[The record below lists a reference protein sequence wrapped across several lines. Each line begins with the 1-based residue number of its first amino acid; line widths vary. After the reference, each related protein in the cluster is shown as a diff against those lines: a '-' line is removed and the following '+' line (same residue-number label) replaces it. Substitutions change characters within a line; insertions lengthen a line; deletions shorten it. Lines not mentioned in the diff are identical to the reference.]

1 MKKGGRILEKHSS
14 NQRSRRKLMIL
25 FIVLIVIILI
35 SFQLGRYPISPKML
49 FRSLF
54 AIITNNTDTIPKEVL
69 TVLLKIRVPRIISAI
84 LIGAALSMSGS
95 SYQALFQNPMV
106 SPDILGA
113 SQGAGFGAA
122 LGLLWYVSYQGTAL
136 MAFAA
141 GLSAVF
147 IAYMISTKFKV
158 DRILGLVLSGM
169 MVGSI
174 FSSMISFIKLVA
186 DPDNTLPA
194 ITYWLMGSLAS
205 IRNSDVKMVIIP
217 ITIGIV
223 LTLSIRWKM
232 NLLTMGE
239 EEARSMGVNTK
250 MTRIIIV
257 FASTLMTAACVSV
270 SGMIGWVGLVIPHFA
285 RMVVGNDYRYVLPA
299 SGLIGASFLLIVDN
313 LARNLTTAEIPLG
326 ILTSFV
332 GAPLFIYLI
341 LKRGYD

>member
-1 MKKGGRILEKHSS
+1 MKKGGRILEKHS
-14 NQRSRRKLMIL
+14 NIQRSKRKLIIL
-25 FIVLIVIILI
+25 FIVLIITIFI

-69 TVLLKIRVPRIISAI
+69 TVLLKIRVPRILSAI

-122 LGLLWYVSYQGTAL
+122 LGLLWYFSYQTTAL
-136 MAFAA
+136 MAFAI
-141 GLSAVF
+141 GLTAVF

-205 IRNSDVKMVIIP
+205 IRNADVKLVFIP
-217 ITIGIV
+217 ILIGIV

-239 EEARSMGVNTK
+239 DEARSMGVNTK

-299 SGLIGASFLLIVDN
+299 SGLIGAIFLLIVDN

>member
-1 MKKGGRILEKHSS
+1 MEKHS
-14 NQRSRRKLMIL
+14 NIQRSKRKLIIL
-25 FIVLIVIILI
+25 FIVLIITIFI

-69 TVLLKIRVPRIISAI
+69 TVLLKIRVPRILSAI

-122 LGLLWYVSYQGTAL
+122 LGLLWYFSYQTTAL
-136 MAFAA
+136 MAFVI
-141 GLSAVF
+141 GLTAVF

-205 IRNSDVKMVIIP
+205 IRNADVKLVFIP
-217 ITIGIV
+217 ILIGIV

-239 EEARSMGVNTK
+239 DEARSMGVNTK

-299 SGLIGASFLLIVDN
+299 SGLIGAIFLLIVDN

>member
-1 MKKGGRILEKHSS
+1 MKKLSS
-14 NQRSRRKLMIL
+14 NEKSRRKLVIL
-25 FIVLIVIILI
+25 FLALIVIILI

-49 FRSLF
+49 FKSL
-54 AIITNNTDTIPKEVL
+54 ISIVSNNTEAVPSEVL
-69 TVLLKIRVPRIISAI
+69 TVLLKIRVPRIVSAI

-122 LGLLWYVSYQGTAL
+122 LGLLMFASYQTTAL
-136 MAFAA
+136 YAFTA
-141 GLSAVF
+141 GITAVL
-147 IAYMISTKFKV
+147 IAYLISTKFKV

-205 IRNSDVKMVIIP
+205 IRNSDIKMVIIP
-217 ITIGIV
+217 IALGV
-223 LTLSIRWKM
+223 GLTLSIRWKM

-239 EEARSMGVNTK
+239 DEAKSMGVNTK
-250 MTRIIIV
+250 LTRIIII
-257 FASTLMTAACVSV
+257 FASTLMTAACVSI

-285 RMVVGNDYRYVLPA
+285 RMMVGNDYRYVLPA

>member
-1 MKKGGRILEKHSS
+1 MLPGLNGIEVCRRIRLES
-14 NQRSRRKLMIL
+14 Q
-25 FIVLIVIILI
+25 VPII
-35 SFQLGRYPISPKML
+35 ML
-49 FRSLF
+49 
-54 AIITNNTDTIPKEVL
+54 
-69 TVLLKIRVPRIISAI
+69 
-84 LIGAALSMSGS
+84 
-95 SYQALFQNPMV
+95 
-106 SPDILGA
+106 
-113 SQGAGFGAA
+113 
-122 LGLLWYVSYQGTAL
+122 TAK
-136 MAFAA
+136 
-141 GLSAVF
+141 
-147 IAYMISTKFKV
+147 TQDV

-205 IRNSDVKMVIIP
+205 IRNADVKLVFIP
-217 ITIGIV
+217 ILIGIV

-239 EEARSMGVNTK
+239 DEARSMGVNTK

-299 SGLIGASFLLIVDN
+299 SGLIGAIFLLIVDN

>member
-1 MKKGGRILEKHSS
+1 DGIRDRNVTGVQTCAL
-14 NQRSRRKLMIL
+14 
-25 FIVLIVIILI
+25 
-35 SFQLGRYPISPKML
+35 PIS
-49 FRSLF
+49 
-54 AIITNNTDTIPKEVL
+54 
-69 TVLLKIRVPRIISAI
+69 
-84 LIGAALSMSGS
+84 
-95 SYQALFQNPMV
+95 MV

-122 LGLLWYVSYQGTAL
+122 LGLLWYFSYQTTAL
-136 MAFAA
+136 MAFAI
-141 GLSAVF
+141 GLTAVF

-205 IRNSDVKMVIIP
+205 IRNADVKLVFIP
-217 ITIGIV
+217 ILIGIV

-239 EEARSMGVNTK
+239 DEARSMGVNTK

-257 FASTLMTAACVSV
+257 FASTL
-270 SGMIGWVGLVIPHFA
+270 
-285 RMVVGNDYRYVLPA
+285 
-299 SGLIGASFLLIVDN
+299 
-313 LARNLTTAEIPLG
+313 
-326 ILTSFV
+326 
-332 GAPLFIYLI
+332 
-341 LKRGYD
+341 